1 MDSYKA
7 FGTFYKCNNFIC
19 RIKTFL
25 QFGNGSNSIGSIIM
39 LNPGE
44 ASFVDKSIVF
54 DVEEKTGELIPDK
67 TMKRLAE
74 ILQQSNKELLN
85 GRFHIYNLFPFQH
98 TSSKNAVKEKQW
110 LIQSYETN
118 KSIIQQFNEEKH
130 PWVLLAWSTEKGS
143 ELNRLK
149 EQWISAIH
157 DTDIKVFGLKA
168 QGKLMFYH
176 PFPRIQ
182 DHKERYFNEIIRQLQ
197 NNEGIVV

>member
-1 MDSYKA
+1 
-7 FGTFYKCNNFIC
+7 
-19 RIKTFL
+19 
-25 QFGNGSNSIGSIIM
+25 M

-54 DVEEKTGELIPDK
+54 DDEEKTGELIPDK
-67 TMKRLAE
+67 TMRRLAE
-74 ILQQSNKELLN
+74 ILQQSKNEPLN

-118 KSIIQQFNEEKH
+118 KTIIRHFLEEKH
-130 PWVLLAWSTEKGS
+130 PWVLLAWSTEKGA
-143 ELNRLK
+143 ELYQLK

-168 QGKLMFYH
+168 EGKLMFYH

-182 DHKERYFNEIIRQLQ
+182 IHKERYFNEIIQQLQ
-197 NNEGIVV
+197 INEGIVI